1 MAFATPRNTIDSSS
15 CIAKRK
21 ALKNTMWKQQN
32 TWWWRQFGLQLC
44 PLNVCNYMYLENE
57 YLLNMVL
64 QSTLSKVDSFGTLR
78 VHLREMSFLQMVIKN
93 IASTVRETGYESRQN
108 IEVENNGAVR
118 SCWKLPAACACTIL
132 LLVHK
137 LWLNIAC
144 S

>member
-1 MAFATPRNTIDSSS
+1 M
-15 CIAKRK
+15 
-21 ALKNTMWKQQN
+21 
-32 TWWWRQFGLQLC
+32 QLC

-78 VHLREMSFLQMVIKN
+78 VHLREIQMVIKN

-118 SCWKLPAACACTIL
+118 SCWKLPPCACTIL
-132 LLVHK
+132 LFVHK
-137 LWLNIAC
+137 L
-144 S
+144 